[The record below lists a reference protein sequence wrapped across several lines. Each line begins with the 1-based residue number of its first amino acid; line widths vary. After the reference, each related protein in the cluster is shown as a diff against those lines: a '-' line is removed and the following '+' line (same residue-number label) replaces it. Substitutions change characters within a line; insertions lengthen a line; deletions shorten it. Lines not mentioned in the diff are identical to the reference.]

1 MPKKSIEINPFDGGL
16 NNYADARDIKENELA
31 VATNVDTDQPG
42 RIMIGKRTKDK
53 SVRTGPASI
62 SAGKGLFQYNSD
74 YDTSNAGVPT
84 EYQLLYDNNTLY
96 RRDTGSTNFTSIS
109 SLGSAYNPVY
119 YSLDGNVRLSDGDH
133 SSDTKFIGVTDVD
146 NFSTNQLP
154 ALTIVNS
161 YIDPPTDGDLTRDP
175 ADSTA
180 APSSQ
185 NDNYIDMIVK
195 QKTGSKA
202 DWFTFDGSDSSDKQ
216 LTSIKNG
223 GYSSNPTTVVNNVIT
238 ESNINSHAL
247 IDTSHTL
254 NGSTVNASDGEYYHV
269 DKGNGSVTYSEC
281 QIFFASGQET
291 SFEDK
296 SIFVDLYIPSGTK
309 SNLKT
314 EAIVFEVGNNESN
327 HYRYNIANSQIT
339 EDQWQTHELK
349 FGHHDSQDGS
359 PNAVGIL
366 YFKATAQFQSSS
378 NTNTDWGID
387 ELKTGDITVGTWNG
401 RYRFFYI

>member
-1 MPKKSIEINPFDGGL
+1 MYNKK
-16 NNYADARDIKENELA
+16 
-31 VATNVDTDQPG
+31 
-42 RIMIGKRTKDK
+42 
-53 SVRTGPASI
+53 
-62 SAGKGLFQYNSD
+62 
-74 YDTSNAGVPT
+74 
-84 EYQLLYDNNTLY
+84 
-96 RRDTGSTNFTSIS
+96 
-109 SLGSAYNPVY
+109 
-119 YSLDGNVRLSDGDH
+119 
-133 SSDTKFIGVTDVD
+133 
-146 NFSTNQLP
+146 
-154 ALTIVNS
+154 
-161 YIDPPTDGDLTRDP
+161 
-175 ADSTA
+175 
-180 APSSQ
+180 
-185 NDNYIDMIVK
+185 
-195 QKTGSKA
+195 

-223 GYSSNPTTVVNNVIT
+223 GYSSNPVTVINNAIT

-254 NGSTVNASDGEYYHV
+254 NGTSVNASDGEYYHV
-269 DKGNGSVTYSEC
+269 DKGNSSVTYSEC

-401 RYRFFYI
+401 RYRFFYSWIYDKVQESIPFKFNNQTTFYEVENKILQFRAHLKFGTSPGGNDRITGANVYYVEYDLDDNTLDIDKKLLLEIYIERGIKK